1 MFSAPVLETSFVM
14 LLFGNEGSSSWRAS
28 YSVKRYGLAQLR
40 TTLSHFDV
48 VVYGFSLSPNFT
60 SHVKDI

>member
-1 MFSAPVLETSFVM
+1 M